1 MDNFSSDLR
10 GISPIS
16 SSEIGHFTCTEMN
29 LRTRSRLVRYR
40 CVAGERD
47 SHGDQA
53 CSVDC
58 IFCSVYGTWYV
69 EKELIMPIQ
78 LKLNAMMFAYASGNG
93 APQAVMLYI
102 Y

>member
-1 MDNFSSDLR
+1 MDNFSDDLG

-16 SSEIGHFTCTEMN
+16 SSDNGNFTCTEMN
-29 LRTRSRLVRYR
+29 LRTYGRLVRYR

-47 SHGDQA
+47 SHGAQA

-58 IFCSVYGTWYV
+58 NFCSVYGTWYV
-69 EKELIMPIQ
+69 EKELMMPIQ
-78 LKLNAMMFAYASGNG
+78 LMMFAYASGNG
-93 APQAVMLYI
+93 APPAVMLYI